1 MKILLADD
9 DKDQL
14 ELRRLLLLKKG
25 YQPIAVANVTAALKE
40 AKAQSPHCAVVDLKM
55 PTEAIGLGLIRALRE
70 NDAALRIFVL
80 TGGDPKRIDK
90 LPERSLVDAVLIKGS
105 AAELVKKLA
114 ELSNGA
120 EPKLS
125 SLRATLAKNRVVTFA
140 VKVVLRSS
148 RSEVVGIT
156 ADGAMKVRVAAVPD
170 KGKANEELRDV
181 LAGWFKVPKNNV
193 ELLQGETSQRKV
205 WRVRK

>member
-14 ELRRLLLLKKG
+14 ELRRLMLVKKG
-25 YQPIAVANVTAALKE
+25 FQPIAVANVAAALKE

-55 PTEAIGLGLIRALRE
+55 PTEAIGLALIRALKE
-70 NDAALRIFVL
+70 NDATLRIFVL

-90 LPERSLVDAVLIKGS
+90 LPERTLVEAVLIKGS
-105 AAELVKKLA
+105 AAELLKKLG
-114 ELSNGA
+114 ELSNGD

-125 SLRATLAKNRVVTFA
+125 ALRATLAKHRVVTFDVKA
-140 VKVVLRSS
+140 VSRAA

-156 ADGAMKVRVAAVPD
+156 TDGAMKVRVAAVPD
-170 KGKANEELRDV
+170 KGKANEELREI
-181 LAGWFKVPKNNV
+181 LAGWFKVPKSNV
-193 ELLQGETSQRKV
+193 ELLQGEASPRKV